1 MIIRVLDEDRANIC
15 DNLLTKLIQDE
26 CKYDSSIEKNFVVK
40 NYFINIIKKKSNILL
55 CYEENNIIKG
65 YIYLKPIKNN
75 DLNGYLIDGLYVDI
89 VYRNKGIATK
99 LITEAIKIIKKT
111 KTDFIDITVLAN
123 NKIAWNLY
131 KSFGFNEFKINLRKF
146 I

>member
-26 CKYDSSIEKNFVVK
+26 RKYDSSIEKNFVVK

-65 YIYLKPIKNN
+65 YIYLKSIKNN

>member
-1 MIIRVLDEDRANIC
+1 M
-15 DNLLTKLIQDE
+15 
-26 CKYDSSIEKNFVVK
+26 
-40 NYFINIIKKKSNILL
+40 
-55 CYEENNIIKG
+55 
-65 YIYLKPIKNN
+65 
-75 DLNGYLIDGLYVDI
+75 IDGLYVDI

>member
-111 KTDFIDITVLAN
+111 KTDFIDINVLAN

-131 KSFGFNEFKINLRKF
+131 KSFGFNEFKINLRK
-146 I
+146 II